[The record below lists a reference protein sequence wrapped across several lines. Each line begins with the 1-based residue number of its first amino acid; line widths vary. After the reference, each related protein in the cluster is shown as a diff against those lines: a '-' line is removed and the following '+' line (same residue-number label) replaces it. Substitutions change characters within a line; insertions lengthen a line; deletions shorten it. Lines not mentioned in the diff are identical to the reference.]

1 MRGWIIDCHP
11 DYGLNSMVMWVRTAE
26 RAERLV
32 HDYRPDIYVW
42 APAGEMQSL
51 PGRLEMIGFPD
62 TSIERRRLW
71 LGEREREALRVG
83 VPRYSD
89 VQDLARTI
97 DSWGHYGR
105 YRLFNVDLRLE
116 QRFLLEK
123 GLFPLALT
131 DMDNLRALDSPWRHD
146 YPLPQFREALLDI
159 AVRAENGIPT
169 FDDRLESVTVNDI
182 ELNGPEDHILEELNR
197 VIAELDPDIVYTGRG
212 DDFYMHYLARR
223 AEEYGMGVELGRGAG
238 ARMSKGKSYFT
249 YGRILYKPPAYKLR
263 GRIHIDREQSFMYV
277 EAGGM
282 YGLIDLS
289 RMSLIPVQDLS
300 RLSPGSAISAMQVNE
315 ALRTGHLILWKKNIP
330 EEFKTAREL
339 LVCDRGG
346 FIHNPVVGIHD
357 SVTELDFCS
366 LYPNIMVRYNIS
378 PETLM
383 CDCCPQSSI
392 RVPEIGY
399 HFCERER
406 GLIPRVIEP
415 VIRRRIA
422 CKRLA
427 REAPRHNDIY
437 AQRAK
442 VLKWILVTCFGY
454 TGYRNARFGRIE
466 CHESI
471 TAYGREILLRSSEI
485 AERRGF
491 RVLHGI
497 VDSLWLSGEGDCES
511 FCEEINREFDI
522 PLEVEGHYS
531 WIVFLPCVTTGI
543 GALNRYYGLFDDG
556 ELKTRG
562 IAVRKRDTP
571 PLIKDVQHEML
582 HELSKASC
590 SSEFQDRIAGVLDLL
605 CLHAG
610 KLLDGSVPLEKLILT
625 KRVSRRIEDYRQF
638 NDSVA
643 ALMQLRERG
652 FEVPPGKVVRFI
664 ICDSTTKD
672 FRRRV
677 KVDHFVRGDEEYD
690 ARSYIDL
697 VVRATAELISP
708 FGWDFDSLRGL
719 IDPGQETNP
728 RRIAL
733 PGLADNR

>member
-1 MRGWIIDCHP
+1 MRGWIIDCYP
-11 DYGLNSMVMWVRTAE
+11 DYGSNSMVIWVRTAGK
-26 RAERLV
+26 AECLSFD
-32 HDYRPDIYVW
+32 HRPDIYVW
-42 APAGEMQSL
+42 APADELRSL
-51 PGRLEMIGFPD
+51 PKRLEMIGFPD
-62 TSIERRRLW
+62 TSIDRRRLW
-71 LGEREREALRVG
+71 LGEREKEVLRVG
-83 VPRYSD
+83 IQNYSG
-89 VQDLARTI
+89 VQDLARTL
-97 DSWGHYGR
+97 DSWGGHGR
-105 YRLFNVDLRLE
+105 FELFNVDLRLD
-116 QRFLLEK
+116 QHFLLER
-123 GLFPLALT
+123 GLFPMGLT
-131 DMDNLRALDSPWRHD
+131 DFDHMRPLDSPWRHD
-146 YPLPQFREALLDI
+146 YPLPQFREAILDI
-159 AVRAENGIPT
+159 RVGAGKGIPT
-169 FDDRLESVTVNDI
+169 FEDPLEGVAVNGI
-182 ELNGPEDHILEELNR
+182 ELDGSEDQILEGLQELMNK
-197 VIAELDPDIVYTGRG
+197 IDPDIVYTGRG

-223 AEEYGMGVELGRGAG
+223 AEELGMGLELGRGGG
-238 ARMSKGKSYFT
+238 ARRSRGKSYFT

-289 RMSLIPVQDLS
+289 RLSLIPVQDLS

-383 CDCCPQSSI
+383 CACCPHSTT

-399 HFCERER
+399 HTCERR
-406 GLIPRVIEP
+406 VGLIPRVIEP
-415 VIRRRIA
+415 VIRRRMA

-427 REAPRHNDIY
+427 REAPRHNEIY

-497 VDSLWLSGEGDCES
+497 VDSLWISGEGDRES
-511 FCEEINREFDI
+511 FCDEITREFDI
-522 PLEVEGHYS
+522 PLEMEGHYL

-543 GALNRYYGLFDDG
+543 GALNRYYGLFDGG

-571 PLIKDVQHEML
+571 ALIKEVQGEML
-582 HELSKASC
+582 TELSRASC
-590 SSEFQDRIAGVLDLL
+590 SQEFKDRIPHVLDTMELR
-605 CLHAG
+605 ANE
-610 KLLDGSVPLEKLILT
+610 LLDGSVPLEKLVLT
-625 KRVSRRIEDYRQF
+625 KRVSRRLEDYRQF

-643 ALMQLRERG
+643 ALMQLRDRG
-652 FEVPPGKVVRFI
+652 FDIPPGKVVRFV
-664 ICDSTTKD
+664 ICDSSAKD

-677 KVDHFVRGDEEYD
+677 KVDHFIGGSEGYD
-690 ARSYIDL
+690 AWSYIDL
-697 VVRATAELISP
+697 VVRATAELLSP

-719 IDPGQETNP
+719 IDPG
-728 RRIAL
+728 R
-733 PGLADNR
+733 